1 VPRCCIG
8 EPWLPAGVGVVNLSA
23 PFILRPV
30 ATTLLTIGVII
41 AGAVAFGLLPVS
53 PLPQVDFPTVSVSAS
68 LPGASPDTMAA
79 TVAAPLERSLGRI
92 ASVTEMTSVSS
103 LGSSRITLQFDLSRD
118 IDGAARDVQ
127 AALNAA
133 RALLPTGLPSN
144 PTYRKVNPADAP
156 IMILALTS
164 QTLSRGQMYDAAS
177 TILAQKVLQVKGI
190 GDVTVGGGS
199 LPAVR
204 VELNPS
210 QLDGYGISPE
220 TVRTAIA
227 ATNPNRPK
235 GAIDDGERRW
245 QILAND
251 QATTAKDYQPL
262 IISYTNGNPVRLRDV
277 ADVVDSVEDVRNDG
291 VSNGTPAVLLVLFRQ
306 PGANIIETVDGVR
319 ALLPNLRASIPAS
332 VSLDVVSDRT
342 PTIRASLHEVERS
355 LLISVA
361 LVVFSVFLFL
371 RNIRAALVPLVAVPV
386 SLVGTFG
393 VMYLFGYSL
402 DNLSLMALTIATGFV
417 VDDAVVVLENIS
429 RHVEEGVKPL
439 QAALLGAREVGF
451 TVLSM
456 SISLIAVFI
465 PILLMGGIVGRL
477 FREFAVTLSAAILV
491 SLVVSLT
498 TTPMMCAR
506 LLRPRE
512 EEPKHGRVYQATER
526 AFNALQSGYERSLDW
541 ALGHGLVMMLI
552 LSVTIGLTVYL
563 YIAIPKG
570 FFPQQDTGRI
580 TGSIQADQSISFQ
593 AMQSKLRDFVAI
605 VKKDP
610 AVDAVVGFTG
620 GGQRNSGTMFISL
633 KPLAERKMSADQV
646 IARLRGKLS
655 HEPGA
660 NLFLQPVQDIRVGG
674 RSGGAQYQYTL
685 QADSTAILREWEPKI
700 KNALSSTPSIA
711 DVNTDAN
718 DKGLQTSLV
727 VNRDTIARLGL
738 NQSLIDNTL
747 NDLFGQ
753 RQVSTIY
760 NPLNQYHVVMEAAPS
775 FWQSPTVLSTV
786 HVITPGGKQV
796 PLSDLASWGTT
807 STPLVVN
814 HQGQSPASTESF
826 NLAPNVSLSD
836 ATKDIG
842 DVFAKIGAP
851 TTVRGSFQGTAKA
864 FQDAL
869 ANQPLLVLAALVAVY
884 LVLGILYESLVHP
897 VTILSTLPSAGVG
910 ALLALLVT
918 GTEFSIIAL
927 IGVIL
932 LIGIVKKNAIMM
944 IDFALQLEREQQLEP
959 REAIHRASL
968 LRLRPIL
975 MTTVAALF
983 GALPLAVGTGDGAEM
998 RRPLGIAIVGGLIL
1012 SQLLTLYTTPV
1023 IYVYFDR
1030 FSTWS
1035 RSKVSPRLRRPEF
1048 GAGAAV
1054 VLACLLLGGCAVGPD
1069 YKRPQA
1075 STPPMFKET
1084 EGWKVAEP
1092 NDVAPR
1098 GNWWEVYNDPVL
1110 NKLVEQVKVSN
1121 QNVIAAEAQY
1131 REALALVSG
1140 ARSQFFPQITANV
1153 SATRSQNALTAE
1165 VAGAGATTGNGGT
1178 SQATVPAQTR
1188 TSDRVSLSAAWEL
1201 DVWGKIR
1208 RQVESQKASAIAS
1221 ESDLANALL
1230 SAQAMLVTS
1239 YLQLRATDIDL
1250 DLYEHSIVSYE
1261 RALTIT
1267 QNRYDAGVAQRT
1279 DVTQAQS
1286 QLESARAA
1294 AFDLAVTRHTLE
1306 HAVAV
1311 LVGRPPSE
1319 LTIERTNALPDVP
1332 ETPVVVPAA
1341 LLERRPDIAAAE
1353 RRTAAANAQIGVARA
1368 AYFPDLTLTGT
1379 GGYES
1384 NEFSTLFRA
1393 PNRFWSL
1400 GPNLAQTIFD
1410 AGAIHAQV
1418 KQNIATYDFNVATYR
1433 ETVLTAFQDV
1443 EDNLSTLKLLAQES
1457 QAEIKAAEAAEKT
1470 LDITQNQYQAGTVDY
1485 LNVVTAQQTALT
1497 AERSVRDLANRR
1509 LTASVGLLKALGGGW
1524 KTSDLAH

>member
-1 VPRCCIG
+1 MRPVHCHHGWRPCRLG
-8 EPWLPAGVGVVNLSA
+8 AVTVNLSA

-41 AGAVAFGLLPVS
+41 AGAVSFGLLPVS
-53 PLPQVDFPTVSVSAS
+53 PLPQVDFPTVSVTAS

-164 QTLSRGQMYDAAS
+164 QTLTRGQMYDSAS

-235 GAIDDGERRW
+235 GSVDDGERRW

-251 QATTAKDYQPL
+251 QATTAKEYQPL

-291 VSNGTPAVLLVLFRQ
+291 ISNGTPAVLLVLFRQ

-332 VSLDVVSDRT
+332 VSLNVVSDRT

-371 RNIRAALVPLVAVPV
+371 RNLRAALVPLVAVPV

-393 VMYLFGYSL
+393 VMYLCGYSL

-429 RHVEEGVKPL
+429 RHVEEGVTPL
-439 QAALLGAREVGF
+439 QAAILGAREVGF

-506 LLRPRE
+506 LLRSRE
-512 EEPKHGRVYQATER
+512 EEPKHGRLYNATER
-526 AFNALQSGYERSLDW
+526 AFDSLQSGYARSLDW
-541 ALGHGLVMMLI
+541 ALGHGSLMMLI
-552 LSVTIGLTVYL
+552 LGVTVGLTIYL

-570 FFPQQDTGRI
+570 FFPQQDTGRVM
-580 TGSIQADQSISFQ
+580 GSIQADQSISFQ
-593 AMQSKLRDFVAI
+593 AMQSKLRDFVSI

-633 KPLAERKMSADQV
+633 QPLAERKMSADQV

-685 QADSTAILREWEPKI
+685 QADSTATLREWEPKV
-700 KNALSSTPSIA
+700 KKALSATPSIA
-711 DVNTDAN
+711 DVNTDAQ
-718 DKGLQTSLV
+718 DKGLDTMLV
-727 VNRDTIARLGL
+727 VNRDAVARLGL
-738 NQSLIDNTL
+738 NQGVIDNTL

-760 NPLNQYHVVMEAAPS
+760 NPLNQYHVVMEAAPP
-775 FWQSPTVLSTV
+775 FWQSPTVLNTV
-786 HVITPGGKQV
+786 HVIAPNGKQV
-796 PLSDLASWGTT
+796 PLSNLASWSTT

-814 HQGQSPASTESF
+814 HQGQSPASTVSF
-826 NLAPNVSLSD
+826 NLAPDVSLSE
-836 ATKDIG
+836 ATRDISNS
-842 DVFAKIGAP
+842 FAKIGAP

-910 ALLALLVT
+910 ALLALLLT

-959 REAIHRASL
+959 LEAIRRASL

-1035 RSKVSPRLRRPEF
+1035 RSKLSPRLRRPEF
-1048 GAGAAV
+1048 GAGAA
-1054 VLACLLLGGCAVGPD
+1054 LILMCLMLVGCAVGPD
-1069 YKRPQA
+1069 YKRPQVT
-1075 STPPMFKET
+1075 TPPMFEET
-1084 EGWKVAEP
+1084 DGWKVAEP
-1092 NDVAPR
+1092 NDAAPR
-1098 GNWWEVYNDPVL
+1098 GDWWEVYNDPVL
-1110 NKLVEQVKVSN
+1110 NELVEQVKVSN

-1153 SATRSQNALTAE
+1153 SSTRSQNALTAE
-1165 VAGAGATTGNGGT
+1165 VAGAGTATQTN
-1178 SQATVPAQTR
+1178 SASATR
-1188 TSDRVSLSAAWEL
+1188 TSDRVSLSVAWEL

-1208 RQVESQKASAIAS
+1208 RQVESQKAAANAS

-1230 SAQAMLVTS
+1230 SAQAMLVQS
-1239 YLQLRATDIDL
+1239 YLQLRATDMDL

-1306 HAVAV
+1306 HAIAV
-1311 LVGRPPSE
+1311 LVGRAPSE
-1319 LTIERTNALPDVP
+1319 MRIERTNTLPDVP
-1332 ETPVVVPAA
+1332 ETPVIVPAA

-1410 AGAIHAQV
+1410 AGATHAKV

-1443 EDNLSTLKLLAQES
+1443 EDNLATLKLLAQES
-1457 QAEIKAAEAAEKT
+1457 QSEIKAAEAAEKT

-1524 KTSDLAH
+1524 KASDLRH